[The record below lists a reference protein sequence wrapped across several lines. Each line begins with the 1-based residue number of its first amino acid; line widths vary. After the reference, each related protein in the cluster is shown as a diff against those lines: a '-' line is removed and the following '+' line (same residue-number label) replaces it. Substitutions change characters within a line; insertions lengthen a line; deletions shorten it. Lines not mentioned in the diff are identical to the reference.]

1 LLGNRPRAIPSREK
15 AQALKPTAAR
25 VFTDARGAAIG
36 TNDAWH
42 SQTDSEL
49 RCIKSSARRSREDA
63 SVTESTDRDNAEK
76 AYALPWRGSAAV
88 MATGIV
94 LAAAVES
101 QWLRGA
107 ARPMATWSMHW
118 SVAAS
123 WMLALAAA
131 LYLVAQA
138 SWPAYV
144 GRWASRLA
152 LWGAGGLLAASAL
165 RALESAWLLPAQ
177 PFAEQFEAP
186 SWIAAVAVLVYLR
199 IEQAWSNRDGGAL
212 VLLLVLAALWM
223 DLWLMAWTAGLPNT
237 LAGVVRGHLGWLW
250 HAGGKVGVAA
260 CVFLGAWCAAG
271 MVPAWQRFVRDD
283 TRLRLAMC
291 AGLAGFTVALLSA
304 LALLVL
310 PGDHREAISRFLA
323 GAAVWVNFGALYLV
337 WRRWRLVES
346 LFGWGIALAL
356 AMALLGYVGAAA
368 MERLL

>member
-1 LLGNRPRAIPSREK
+1 MK
-15 AQALKPTAAR
+15 
-25 VFTDARGAAIG
+25 DAS
-36 TNDAWH
+36 H
-42 SQTDSEL
+42 SHTDSEL
-49 RCIKSSARRSREDA
+49 RCVKMSARRPCEGVGVADSTYSD
-63 SVTESTDRDNAEK
+63 SVAQS
-76 AYALPWRGSAAV
+76 YALPWRGSAAV

-94 LAAAVES
+94 LAAAVQS
-101 QWLRGA
+101 QRLRGA
-107 ARPMATWSMHW
+107 AQPTITWSMHW

-131 LYLVAQA
+131 LYLVARA
-138 SWPAYV
+138 SWPAFV

-177 PFAEQFEAP
+177 PFAQQFEAP

-199 IEQAWSNRDGGAL
+199 IEQAWSSRDGGAL

-223 DLWLMAWTAGLPNT
+223 DLWLMAWTSVLPAT
-237 LAGVVRGHLGWLW
+237 LAGVVRSHLGWLW
-250 HAGGKVGVAA
+250 HVGGKVGVAA

-271 MVPAWQRFVRDD
+271 LVPAWRRHLRDD

-291 AGLAGFTVALLSA
+291 TGLAGFTVALLSA

-310 PGDHREAISRFLA
+310 PGDHREAISRFAA

-337 WRRWRLVES
+337 WRRWRMVEP

-368 MERLL
+368 LGRVT

>member
-1 LLGNRPRAIPSREK
+1 MHQDVCSSP
-15 AQALKPTAAR
+15 LK
-25 VFTDARGAAIG
+25 G
-36 TNDAWH
+36 
-42 SQTDSEL
+42 
-49 RCIKSSARRSREDA
+49 A
-63 SVTESTDRDNAEK
+63 SVTESADRDGGVQS
-76 AYALPWRGSAAV
+76 YALPWRGSAAV
-88 MATGIV
+88 MAMGIV
-94 LAAAVES
+94 LAAAMES
-101 QWLRGA
+101 QWLRDA
-107 ARPMATWSMHW
+107 ARPTATWSMHW

-123 WMLALAAA
+123 WMLTLAAA

-165 RALESAWLLPAQ
+165 RAMEAAWLLPAQ

-199 IEQAWSNRDGGAL
+199 IEQAWTSRDGGAL

-223 DLWLMAWTAGLPNT
+223 DLWLMAWTSGLPNT
-237 LAGVVRGHLGWLW
+237 LAGVVRSHLGWIW
-250 HAGGKVGVAA
+250 HVGGKLGVAA
-260 CVFLGAWCAAG
+260 CVFLGAWFVAG
-271 MVPAWQRFVRDD
+271 LVPAWQRFVRVDA
-283 TRLRLAMC
+283 RLRLAMC
-291 AGLAGFTVALLSA
+291 LGLAGFTVALLSA

-337 WRRWRLVES
+337 WRRWRMVEK

-356 AMALLGYVGAAA
+356 VMALLGYVGAGL
-368 MERLL
+368 MGRPW

>member
-1 LLGNRPRAIPSREK
+1 VPEP
-15 AQALKPTAAR
+15 
-25 VFTDARGAAIG
+25 
-36 TNDAWH
+36 
-42 SQTDSEL
+42 
-49 RCIKSSARRSREDA
+49 
-63 SVTESTDRDNAEK
+63 TDREPAAQ

-88 MATGIV
+88 MTLGIV
-94 LAAAVES
+94 LAAAVQS
-101 QWLRGA
+101 QRLRGVA
-107 ARPMATWSMHW
+107 QPTTTWSMHW

-131 LYLVAQA
+131 LYLVAHA
-138 SWPAYV
+138 SWPAHV

-165 RALESAWLLPAQ
+165 RALESAWLMPLQ
-177 PFAEQFEAP
+177 PFAQQFEAP

-199 IEQAWSNRDGGAL
+199 IEQAWSSRDGGAL

-223 DLWLMAWTAGLPNT
+223 DLWLMAWTSGLPAT
-237 LAGVVRGHLGWLW
+237 LAEVVRSHLGWLW
-250 HAGGKVGVAA
+250 HVGGKLGVAA

-271 MVPAWQRFVRDD
+271 LVPAWQRVVRDD
-283 TRLRLAMC
+283 ARLRLAMC

-337 WRRWRLVES
+337 WRRWRMVEP
-346 LFGWGIALAL
+346 LFGWGIVLAL
-356 AMALLGYVGAAA
+356 AMALLGYAGALS
-368 MERLL
+368 MGRL